1 MKNLLNA
8 TLVAV
13 ALMMFAVLCAA
24 QQKAANSGLES
35 LLIAN
40 EKRVLWDAVVKKEI
54 KVLEDYLADDYLDV
68 SDVGVFDKSATLKL
82 IPDLDV
88 SSYSLSEFKLIRL
101 NKDAAIVTYK
111 AEQHWTIKGKDE
123 PSNVRASSTWVRRGG
138 RWRVVF
144 HQESTLK

>member
-1 MKNLLNA
+1 MKNLL
-8 TLVAV
+8 VF
-13 ALMMFAVLCAA
+13 ALALTVLAA
-24 QQKAANSGLES
+24 PCSAQKKLTDNDLKS

-40 EKRVLWDAVVKKEI
+40 EKRVIWDAVVKKELA
-54 KVLEDYLADDYLDV
+54 VLEDFLADDFLDV
-68 SDVGVFDKSATLKL
+68 SDVGVFTKSDTLKL

-88 SSYSLSEFKLIRL
+88 SSYSLSEFKLIVL

-138 RWRVVF
+138 KWRIVF